1 MPYISTQ
8 VSCPLTHD
16 TEQSLKTAFGEAI
29 ACLPGK
35 TEEYLMLSFTE
46 RARLWFGGSDA
57 PAAMIEVSVFGSFPH
72 AAAGELTARLT
83 SAVSDT
89 LFIPRDRIYVKFSS
103 TSEWGWGGEMF

>member
-1 MPYISTQ
+1 MPYIATQ

-16 TEQSLKTAFGEAI
+16 TEKTLKAAFGEAI
-29 ACLPGK
+29 SSLPGK

-72 AAAGELTARLT
+72 AAAGELAARLT
-83 SAVSDT
+83 GAVSDT
-89 LFIPRDRIYVKFSS
+89 LLIPRDRIYVKFSS